1 MIARDVAALP
11 RLPKHLS
18 VVLSLPPDQKD
29 VSLLLNRLDGLMH
42 DACEIAAWSTA
53 AGIPVLSIYERSGTK
68 QAFHPKSREIQ
79 QKRSNKRYP
88 NKQTNSTPTGLLKS
102 SLTHLH
108 RRIETSLTAYY
119 GSSPLKPTFSL
130 RAPNIPSYEPPATT
144 TNGTNP
150 RPHLTI
156 LLLDATDGRQTLVDL
171 TKTLTDMS
179 QSHKLRPA
187 DISQELIDAEISE
200 SVMSEPDLLLL
211 FGDKAVLEGYPPWQ
225 VRLTEIFALRD
236 WTGGVGYHVFLR
248 GLRKYGGAEMR
259 FGR

>member
-1 MIARDVAALP
+1 MPA
-11 RLPKHLS
+11 KS
-18 VVLSLPPDQKD
+18 PPGPLQP
-29 VSLLLNRLDGLMH
+29 VFQSCQSTSAQVRQSQLNIQLY
-42 DACEIAAWSTA
+42 
-53 AGIPVLSIYERSGTK
+53 SIQRHTINHASFPQSK
-68 QAFHPKSREIQ
+68 IH
-79 QKRSNKRYP
+79 NVP
-88 NKQTNSTPTGLLKS
+88 NTTPPGLLKS

-108 RRIETSLTAYY
+108 RRIETSLTSYY
-119 GSSPLKPTFSL
+119 GASSPNKPTFTL
-130 RAPNIPSYEPPATT
+130 RAPNIPSYSPPTSPT
-144 TNGTNP
+144 VNGRK

-156 LLLDATDGRQTLVDL
+156 LLLDASDGRGTLVDL

-179 QSHKLRPA
+179 QSGKLQPS

-200 SVMSEPDLLLL
+200 SVMAEPDLLLL

-248 GLRKYGGAEMR
+248 GLRKFGGAEMR